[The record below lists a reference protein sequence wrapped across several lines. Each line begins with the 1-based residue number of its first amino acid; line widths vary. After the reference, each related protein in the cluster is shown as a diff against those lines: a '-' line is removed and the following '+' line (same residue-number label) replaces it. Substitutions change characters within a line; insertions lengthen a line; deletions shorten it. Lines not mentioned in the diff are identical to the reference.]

1 MLSWLFGDKK
11 RVEELKSDVSNSFE
25 KVKTDIDGIGKW
37 LKHFNDKHSV
47 HDTRFFDVEERLSS
61 IESELQEIKNAVSL
75 LDIANLKQLFK
86 TPRRVFGKQ
95 TAVQA
100 VQIPVQTAVQT
111 GESINLSGFSLMERA
126 LIYMLLNSD
135 LKLSYDDLAAMTGK
149 SRATVRGQVNSIK
162 QKSEGLIEEIIER
175 NGKKRVFI
183 PEEIREK
190 MLKNVKVR
198 VSNSEKKLKKVKK
211 EAE

>member
-1 MLSWLFGDKK
+1 MFGWLFGDKK
-11 RVEELKSDVSNSFE
+11 KVEELKSDVSSSFD
-25 KVKTDIDGIGKW
+25 KVKKDIDDIGKW
-37 LKHFNDKHSV
+37 LKHFNDRHSV
-47 HDTRFFDVEERLSS
+47 NDTRFFDVEERLAS

-111 GESINLSGFSLMERA
+111 GESVNLSGFSLMERA

-162 QKSEGLIEEIIER
+162 QKSEGLVEEIIER

-183 PEEIREK
+183 PEDIREK

>member
-1 MLSWLFGDKK
+1 MFEWLFGRKK
-11 RVEELKSDVSNSFE
+11 EVSELKEEVRESFE
-25 KVKTDIDGIGKW
+25 HVRNDINNVSKW
-37 LKHFNDKHSV
+37 IKHLNEQDSKQEFKFSDIE
-47 HDTRFFDVEERLSS
+47 DRLSS
-61 IESELQEIKNAVSL
+61 IENELEGIKNSISL
-75 LDIANLKQLFK
+75 MDMSIFKQLFK
-86 TPRRVFGKQ
+86 TPSRLFGKQ

-111 GESINLSGFSLMERA
+111 GESVNLSGFSLMERA

-162 QKSEGLIEEIIER
+162 QKSEGLVEEIIER

-183 PEEIREK
+183 PEDIREK